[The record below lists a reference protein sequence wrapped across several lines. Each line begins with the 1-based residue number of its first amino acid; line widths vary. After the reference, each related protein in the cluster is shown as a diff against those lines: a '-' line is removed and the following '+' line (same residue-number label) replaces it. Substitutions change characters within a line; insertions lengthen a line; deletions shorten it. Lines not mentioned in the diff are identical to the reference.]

1 MRKVSDTPSKVKS
14 ANHSTEFPTSGSF
27 PDPEA
32 QTRISCA
39 SSVANCLDTLKI
51 NFWVEYGDLDF
62 FDRLEEAKLKAQKD
76 DVDSEPI
83 ELGGVD
89 WNCMRTGTRLFSYRL
104 VKGDVKLLLSNRK
117 SDSTFPNT
125 RLEIGSIS
133 CWVPGYV
140 PTYEK
145 IIQVIEELGG
155 SIIKEQVSEIHL
167 AADFIGD
174 DINSLPLEKNE
185 LWITKAHQFALYYK
199 RRKFTGAYVG
209 QSNLLLRI
217 YDKVLE
223 LRNAAHKQLVFQKI
237 WGVNYYDEK
246 PVTRIEFQIRRS
258 VLNEFHEFDSS
269 LDKIN
274 KGLASLWR
282 YCTTDWCRLA
292 EETVD
297 RNHHQSRA
305 VTHPWWTK
313 VQSVEWEDT
322 DLLFRVKRQACK
334 NIDRV
339 RMHGSGSYMSVAA
352 SKGCADDDIEG
363 ALILATEALHA
374 DLKNLFI
381 RDPAEFERR
390 MRRKKNE
397 ILGPLSKPF
406 GPLVQDDNK

>member
-1 MRKVSDTPSKVKS
+1 MRKISDTPSKVKS
-14 ANHSTEFPTSGSF
+14 AHHPT
-27 PDPEA
+27 DPPTPRSVPGFEA
-32 QTRISCA
+32 QARISCA

-51 NFWVEYGDLDF
+51 NFWIQYGDLDF
-62 FDRLEEAKLKAQKD
+62 FDHLEEAKLKAQKD
-76 DVDSEPI
+76 DVSSEPI

-89 WNCMRTGTRLFSYRL
+89 WNCMRTGTRLFTYRL
-104 VKGDVKLLLSNRK
+104 VKGDVQLLLSNRK
-117 SDSTFPNT
+117 PDSNLPNT

-155 SIIKEQVSEIHL
+155 SVTKEQVSEIHL

-174 DINSLPLEKNE
+174 DINSLPLEQNH
-185 LWITKAHQFALYYK
+185 LWITKAHKFTLFYK
-199 RRKFTGAYVG
+199 RRKFNAAYVG

-223 LRNAAHKQLVFQKI
+223 LRNAAHKQLVFQKV
-237 WGVNYYDEK
+237 WGVNHFDEK
-246 PVTRIEFQIRRS
+246 PVTRVEFQIRRT
-258 VLNEFHEFDSS
+258 VLNDFHEFDSS

-282 YCTTDWCRLA
+282 CCTTDWCRLA
-292 EETVD
+292 EEVVD

-313 VQSVEWEDT
+313 VQNVEWEDT

-334 NIDRV
+334 DIDRV

-352 SKGCADDDIEG
+352 SKGCANDDIEG
-363 ALILATEALHA
+363 TLILATEALRS
-374 DLKNLFI
+374 DLKNLFV

-397 ILGPLSKPF
+397 ILGPLSEPF
-406 GPLVQDDNK
+406 GPLDSMSNE

>member
-1 MRKVSDTPSKVKS
+1 MSTLSNASSKVKS
-14 ANHSTEFPTSGSF
+14 AHHHSQPPPPGSVPGF
-27 PDPEA
+27 EA

-51 NFWVEYGDLDF
+51 NIWVEYGNLDF

-76 DVDSEPI
+76 DVGSEPV

-104 VKGDVKLLLSNRK
+104 VKGDVKLLISNRK
-117 SDSTFPNT
+117 PDSNFPNT

-140 PTYEK
+140 PTYKK
-145 IIQVIEELGG
+145 IIQVIEELEG
-155 SIIKEQVSEIHL
+155 SIKKEQVSEIHL
-167 AADFIGD
+167 AADFIGA
-174 DINSLPLEKNE
+174 DINSLPLEQND

-223 LRNAAHKQLVFQKI
+223 LKKATHKQVVFKNV
-237 WGVNYYDEK
+237 WGVNHYDEH
-246 PVTRIEFQIRRS
+246 PVTRVEFQIRRP
-258 VLNEFHEFDSS
+258 VLSDFHEFDSS
-269 LDKIN
+269 LDKVE

-282 YCTTDWCRLA
+282 YCTKDWCRLA
-292 EETVD
+292 IKPVD

-305 VTHPWWTK
+305 TTHPWWVK
-313 VQSVEWEDT
+313 VQNAEWADT
-322 DLLFRVKRQACK
+322 DHLYRVKRQTCK
-334 NIDRV
+334 DIDRV
-339 RMHGSGSYMSVAA
+339 RTHGSGSYMSVAA

-363 ALILATEALHA
+363 AMILATEALRV
-374 DLKNLFI
+374 DLRKLFVK
-381 RDPAEFERR
+381 DQAEFERR

-406 GPLVQDDNK
+406 GPLVQDDK